1 MTVLLSVAF
10 PKKRMKNKNDNK
22 LPDYF
27 FGKSGESTIFVLHDI
42 SLNFNKRAVN
52 LLKYFKKKTHTKQ
65 ERYAKHEKS
74 LYFR

>member
-1 MTVLLSVAF
+1 MTALFSKAF
-10 PKKRMKNKNDNK
+10 LNKLMKNKNDNK

-27 FGKSGESTIFVLHDI
+27 FGKSGENTIFVLHDI
-42 SLNFNKRAVN
+42 SLNFNKRTPN